1 MATEAD
7 ETDEGIRRAL
17 DAADAANTAAQ
28 EIAELSAAH
37 RAFAEAVMKGQKRNT
52 LMASGA
58 AVGAVVALMLG
69 GLVYLRSVADLREAG
84 EVQVEAAKLLVEEL
98 NTFDSIGDT
107 ITAQQD
113 LVLKDI
119 AEMLEEVRSEIAV
132 SMQSDESPMDAQMAT
147 AIRDGVKQDLQLF
160 RDELFQA
167 LAEMD
172 LKLSEGGAVAGGPEM
187 EALLEHMATL
197 TAKVGALEAAPAEPP
212 APAQP
217 AAASSN
223 RPTKPKP
230 KPAAEP
236 NPFTY
241 P

>member
-1 MATEAD
+1 MTTEAD
-7 ETDEGIRRAL
+7 TTDEGIRRAL

-37 RAFAEAVMKGQKRNT
+37 RDFAAAVMKGQKRNT
-52 LMASGA
+52 LMAGGA

-84 EVQVEAAKLLVEEL
+84 EVQVEAARLLVEEL
-98 NTFDSIGDT
+98 NGFDKIGDT
-107 ITAQQD
+107 LTAQQN
-113 LVLKDI
+113 LVLEDI
-119 AEMLEEVRSEIAV
+119 AEMLDEVKSEIAV
-132 SMQSDESPMDAQMAT
+132 SMHADEDPMGPQIAT
-147 AIRDGVKQDLQLF
+147 AIRDGVKEDIGVM
-160 RDELFQA
+160 REELLQA

-172 LKLSEGGAVAGGPEM
+172 QTLADGTAAAPGMGMETLVEQMAALIAKVDALGAVP
-187 EALLEHMATL
+187 
-197 TAKVGALEAAPAEPP
+197 VAAP

-217 AAASSN
+217 VAAAN

-230 KPAAEP
+230 KPAPEP
-236 NPFTY
+236 NPFSY